1 MRDLDY
7 LNDINIAG
15 LAATEFLGGASLDAF
30 LDDPKTQAAC
40 MRQLEIIGE
49 AVKRLSDQT
58 KNAYPNVPWREWAGM
73 RDILIHAYDRIDP
86 EEVWNTLI
94 NDLPNLL
101 DALQIEK

>member
-7 LNDINIAG
+7 LYDIKIAG
-15 LAATEFLGGASLDAF
+15 VAATEFLGGAALDAF
-30 LDDPKTQAAC
+30 LDDSKTQSAC

-73 RDILIHAYDRIDP
+73 RDILIHAYDRVDP

>member
-7 LNDINIAG
+7 LNDIKIAG
-15 LAATEFLGGASLDAF
+15 VAATEFLGGASLDAF

-73 RDILIHAYDRIDP
+73 RDFLIYSYDSIDP
-86 EEVWNTLI
+86 ERI
-94 NDLPNLL
+94 KIP
-101 DALQIEK
+101 

>member
-7 LNDINIAG
+7 PNDIKIAG

-58 KNAYPNVPWREWAGM
+58 KKM
-73 RDILIHAYDRIDP
+73 LIPMCHGVNGQECEIS
-86 EEVWNTLI
+86 
-94 NDLPNLL
+94 
-101 DALQIEK
+101 